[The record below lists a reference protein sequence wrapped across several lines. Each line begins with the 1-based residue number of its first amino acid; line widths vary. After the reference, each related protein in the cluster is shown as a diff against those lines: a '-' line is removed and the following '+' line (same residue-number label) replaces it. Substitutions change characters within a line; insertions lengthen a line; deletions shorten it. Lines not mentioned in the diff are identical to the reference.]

1 MERGRAAHA
10 NQPHQPMKN
19 PKQSRPG
26 FTLIEMLVT
35 ITIIVILAGLSLGG
49 FKFVTTKQANSQA
62 AIQIKLLEKAIE
74 EYKLDNGVYP
84 GASANYGGAAATGAV
99 GDFSQVLYTALFYEG
114 YEFSVTPNRADLNG
128 TKATKIYLADLDPV
142 NNKHGWLAP
151 STSSTPSPN
160 LKIMDPWGNNYIY
173 RTGTVAKN
181 PDFDLLSNGQDG
193 ATDNNG
199 PKSKDDHSNY

>member
-1 MERGRAAHA
+1 MERGRAAYA

-19 PKQSRPG
+19 PKQSRPA

-62 AIQIKLLEKAIE
+62 AIQIKLLEKGIE

-84 GASANYGGAAATGAV
+84 PQGNNELYKALYWDSDNDGVGA
-99 GDFSQVLYTALFYEG
+99 
-114 YEFSVTPNRADLNG
+114 
-128 TKATKIYLADLDPV
+128 TKPDGSPLDEDQKIYLADLDAA
-142 NNKHGWLAP
+142 NNKQGWTQGKDA
-151 STSSTPSPN
+151 SVT
-160 LKIMDPWGNNYIY
+160 IIDPWAKEYIY
-173 RTGTVAKN
+173 RNPGTVN

>member
-1 MERGRAAHA
+1 
-10 NQPHQPMKN
+10 MKN

-49 FKFVTTKQANSQA
+49 FKFVTSKQANSQA
-62 AIQIKLLEKAIE
+62 AIQIKLLEKGIE

-84 GASANYGGAAATGAV
+84 PQGTG
-99 GDFSQVLYTALFYEG
+99 SNSLYTHLYHNGAQ
-114 YEFSVTPNRADLNG
+114 TPPVNDS
-128 TKATKIYLADLDPV
+128 KIYLADLDPL
-142 NNKHGWLAP
+142 NNKQGWTEGTGAAVR
-151 STSSTPSPN
+151 
-160 LKIMDPWGNNYIY
+160 IFDPWGREYIY
-173 RTGTVAKN
+173 RNPGTVN